1 MFTIKWIGPDG
12 SLKAQDSG
20 EEEARLVVKGEDEP
34 GDRLVVESTQE
45 AVYAWLQIEDV
56 LGKSLVYLKG
66 SYEYRIPFEEKRI
79 CYSPRAFTGERH
91 LVTIRKAPETDVH
104 ASRNLALNVN
114 DQHGSTFGFPRAH
127 ANVETR
133 G

>member
-20 EEEARLVVKGEDEP
+20 EEEARLVVNGEYEP

-56 LGKSLVYLKG
+56 LGKFLQ
-66 SYEYRIPFEEKRI
+66 
-79 CYSPRAFTGERH
+79 A
-91 LVTIRKAPETDVH
+91 VH
-104 ASRNLALNVN
+104 HDYIKVRLSR
-114 DQHGSTFGFPRAH
+114 
-127 ANVETR
+127 
-133 G
+133 